1 MTKVRCYA
9 ILKEKVVSNRMRN
22 NKLVA
27 LLLCFVMVLVIFPI
41 TASADL
47 GPKPSVRITFEN
59 LVDEECWATLLSSVE
74 STGPASAWDGKEE
87 NAQHKGNQSYY
98 RLEYDIWKAF
108 VDYAKYD
115 DFYFLQKAWR
125 LDGDKEL
132 VWSYYPPDEFKIL
145 LYFPESGEYAISGI
159 CERYAFDSYFTV
171 DYNEDMNVHHSDDDQ
186 VDDNEDVNVHHSYN
200 YQVEITA
207 LIARILIT
215 IIIEMGIAF
224 MFGYWEKKQLLL
236 LAGMNAETQII
247 LNLLLNIINCNS
259 GSMAFVLF
267 YILFEIIVI
276 MIEAAVLLVFLNKI
290 SVKQRKH
297 WQMVIYAIVANV
309 VSFVSGLF
317 LANWLP
323 AMF

>member
-1 MTKVRCYA
+1 MIFK
-9 ILKEKVVSNRMRN
+9 
-22 NKLVA
+22 KLA
-27 LLLCFVMVLVIFPI
+27 TLLLCFVMVLVFFSI
-41 TASADL
+41 TANADI

-59 LVDEECWATLLSSVE
+59 LGDEECWATLLSSVE
-74 STGPASAWDGKEE
+74 STGPASAWDGNEE
-87 NAQHKGNQSYY
+87 NAQHNGNQSYY
-98 RLEYDIWKAF
+98 SLEYDIWKAF

-171 DYNEDMNVHHSDDDQ
+171 DYNEDMNIHHSDNDQ
-186 VDDNEDVNVHHSYN
+186 VDDNKNVNVHHSYN
-200 YQVEITA
+200 YQAEITA

-236 LAGMNAETQII
+236 LAGMNAVTQII

-267 YILFEIIVI
+267 YILFEIIVV

-290 SVKQRKH
+290 SVKQRKR

>member
-1 MTKVRCYA
+1 MIFK
-9 ILKEKVVSNRMRN
+9 
-22 NKLVA
+22 KLVT
-27 LLLCFVMVLVIFPI
+27 LLLCFVMVLAFFSI
-41 TASADL
+41 TANADL
-47 GPKPSVRITFEN
+47 GPKPSVCITFEN
-59 LVDEECWATLLSSVE
+59 LGDEECWATLLSSVE

-125 LDGDKEL
+125 LDRDKEL

-171 DYNEDMNVHHSDDDQ
+171 DYNEDMNI
-186 VDDNEDVNVHHSYN
+186 HHSYN
-200 YQVEITA
+200 YQVEIMA
-207 LIARILIT
+207 LVARILIT

-236 LAGMNAETQII
+236 LAGMNAVTQII

-267 YILFEIIVI
+267 YILFEIIVV

-290 SVKQRKH
+290 SVKQRKR

-317 LANWLP
+317 LANWLT

>member
-1 MTKVRCYA
+1 MIFK
-9 ILKEKVVSNRMRN
+9 
-22 NKLVA
+22 KLVT
-27 LLLCFVMVLVIFPI
+27 LLLCFVMVLVFFSI
-41 TASADL
+41 TANADI

-59 LVDEECWATLLSSVE
+59 LGDEECWATLLSSVE
-74 STGPASAWDGKEE
+74 STGPASAWDGNEE

-98 RLEYDIWKAF
+98 GLEYDIWKAF

-115 DFYFLQKAWR
+115 DFYFLQTAWR

-145 LYFPESGEYAISGI
+145 LYFPESGEYAIGGI

-171 DYNEDMNVHHSDDDQ
+171 DYNEDMNVHHS
-186 VDDNEDVNVHHSYN
+186 YN

-207 LIARILIT
+207 LVARILIT
-215 IIIEMGIAF
+215 LIIEMGIAF

-236 LAGMNAETQII
+236 LAGMNAVTQII
-247 LNLLLNIINCNS
+247 LNLLLNIINCNA

-267 YILFEIIVI
+267 YILFEIIVV

-290 SVKQRKH
+290 SVKQRKR
-297 WQMVIYAIVANV
+297 WQMVIYAIVANG
-309 VSFVSGLF
+309 VSFMSGLL